1 MENNENQVESSI
13 SNQCNILKDI
23 LGRYATKLGGV
34 AVIAEDINEKI
45 MMGYNNVVG
54 PRILVTFI
62 SEENYGPEDIQDVTG
77 FVRRYF
83 DIVVQRGKLLSDPRN
98 SSLTSNT
105 GPSKAFYEVVEEIR
119 DICRCVVWSSPM
131 IQNPTEYHGVYPF
144 SQGEWLMDSYVI
156 KISTI
161 CMIGRV
167 QTNPAQ
173 LGDGLYVGLTDPLGM
188 ADNQSP

>member
-1 MENNENQVESSI
+1 MSNENQVESSI
-13 SNQCNILKDI
+13 SNQCHILKDI
-23 LGRYATKLGGV
+23 LGRYATNLGGV

-98 SSLTSNT
+98 SGLTSNT

-173 LGDGLYVGLTDPLGM
+173 LGDGLYVGVDDPLNM
-188 ADNQSP
+188 ASNQSP